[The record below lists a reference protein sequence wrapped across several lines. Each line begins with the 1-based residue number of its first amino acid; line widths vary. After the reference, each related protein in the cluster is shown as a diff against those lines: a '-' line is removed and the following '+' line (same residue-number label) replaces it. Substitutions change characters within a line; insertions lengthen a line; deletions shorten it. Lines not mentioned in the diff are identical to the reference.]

1 MTPLE
6 PAFDTDRMRVGLVF
20 VRTFFGEWDADIHG
34 GEHGD
39 VGHELLSLELAD
51 GRRIVYPLAMQCER
65 LTLLS
70 ADSGLLSLALLLLP
84 R

>member
-39 VGHELLSLELAD
+39 VGLELLRSNWPMGGASS
-51 GRRIVYPLAMQCER
+51 
-65 LTLLS
+65 TL
-70 ADSGLLSLALLLLP
+70 
-84 R
+84 